1 MNGGRTLILTTGAA
15 ALLTLAACGDQN
27 HYVAPPP
34 PKVTVAA
41 PTRQAVTR
49 YLELTGNTTAVNSA
63 DLVARVAGFVQD
75 IQYQDG
81 AIVKKGTPLFT
92 IEPQPYDVRLK
103 QAQAAESGAQA
114 TLKQAQAEY
123 DRQNAL
129 VASQTVS
136 RASFDQATANRDAA
150 QGSFDQAH
158 ANTQL
163 AQLNSDYAHVTAPF
177 DGVVTAR
184 QVSVG
189 QFVGGGGGAPTVLA
203 TMVQVDPI
211 YATYNISEQDVLRL
225 REVMAKR
232 GMSRDDLMQVP
243 VEIGLQ
249 TETGYPHKGHFNY
262 AAPMVNASTGTLAA
276 RAIFDNKDR
285 ALLPGYFVRIRI
297 PVADEADALLVPDAA
312 LGSDQGGRYLLVVN
326 KDNVVE
332 YRNVKIG
339 PLIEGLRVIDDG
351 LKADDS
357 VVVAGVLRAIPGQK
371 VDPQAQAAANAK

>member
-1 MNGGRTLILTTGAA
+1 MNGRRTFLLAAGAA
-15 ALLTLAACGDQN
+15 TLLVLSACSDEN

-41 PTRQAVTR
+41 PTKQAVTR
-49 YLELTGNTTAVNSA
+49 YLELTGNMVAVNSA
-63 DLVARVAGFVQD
+63 DLVARVSGFVQD

-92 IEPQPYDVRLK
+92 IEPEPYDVKLK
-103 QAQAAESGAQA
+103 QAQAAEAGAQA

-123 DRQNAL
+123 DRQSSL

-136 RASFDQATANRDAA
+136 RSSFDQATANRDAA
-150 QGSFDQAH
+150 QGTYDQAH

-163 AQLNSDYAHVTAPF
+163 AQLNYDYAHVTAPF
-177 DGVVTAR
+177 DGVVMAR

-189 QFVGGGGGAPTVLA
+189 QYVGGGGASTVLA

-211 YATYNISEQDVLRL
+211 YATYNISERDVLRL
-225 REVMAKR
+225 RDVMAKR
-232 GMSRDDLMQVP
+232 GMNRDDLMQVP
-243 VEIGLQ
+243 VEVGLQ
-249 TETGYPHKGHFNY
+249 SETGYPHKGHFNY
-262 AAPMVNASTGTLAA
+262 AAPMLNSSTGTLAA

-285 ALLPGYFVRIRI
+285 ALLPGYFVRVRI
-297 PVADEADALLVPDAA
+297 PVEDQADALLVPDAA

-332 YRNVKIG
+332 HRNVTIG
-339 PLIEGLRVIDDG
+339 PLIDGMRVIDEG

-371 VDPQAQAAANAK
+371 VDPQGQAAANAK

>member
-1 MNGGRTLILTTGAA
+1 MNGRRAFVLTTGAT
-15 ALLTLAACGDQN
+15 ALLTLTACGDQN

-41 PTRQAVTR
+41 PTKQAVTR
-49 YLELTGNTTAVNSA
+49 YLELTGNTAAVNSA
-63 DLVARVAGFVQD
+63 DLVARVAGFLQDVQ
-75 IQYQDG
+75 YEDG

-92 IEPQPYDVRLK
+92 IEPEPYDVKLK
-103 QAQAAESGAQA
+103 QAQAAEASAQA
-114 TLKQAQAEY
+114 TLKQTQADY

-136 RASFDQATANRDAA
+136 RSTFDQATANRDAA
-150 QGSFDQAH
+150 QGSYDQAH

-163 AQLNSDYAHVTAPF
+163 AQLNYDYAHVTAPF

-184 QVSVG
+184 QASVG
-189 QFVGGGGGAPTVLA
+189 QFVGGGGAPTVLA
-203 TMVQVDPI
+203 TIVQVDPI
-211 YATYNISEQDVLRL
+211 YVTYNISEQDVLKL

-232 GMSRDDLMQVP
+232 GMNHDDLMQVL
-243 VEIGLQ
+243 VEVGLQ
-249 TETGYPHKGHFNY
+249 TEIGYPHKGHFNY
-262 AAPMVNASTGTLAA
+262 AAPMINASTGTLTA

-297 PVADEADALLVPDAA
+297 PVEDQADALLVPDAA
-312 LGSDQGGRYLLVVN
+312 LGSDQGGRYLLAVN

-332 YRNVKIG
+332 HRNVKLG
-339 PLIEGLRVIDDG
+339 PLINGQRVIDEG

-371 VDPQAQAAANAK
+371 VDPQAQAAANVK